1 MAVATKPTIPSTP
14 LRTDPSTF
22 SARMESMVDFF
33 SPLLD
38 YIAESNGFT
47 EGEAQTALA
56 AAIAGRL
63 GGADLSSLA
72 NRLACRQFR
81 QGRLSKARHPSRIEP
96 LPPARKH

>member
-1 MAVATKPTIPSTP
+1 MAVATKPTIPPTP

-22 SARMESMVDFF
+22 GCPHGKHGGTSSAHCWN
-33 SPLLD
+33 

-63 GGADLSSLA
+63 GG
-72 NRLACRQFR
+72 RY
-81 QGRLSKARHPSRIEP
+81 P
-96 LPPARKH
+96 

>member
-1 MAVATKPTIPSTP
+1 
-14 LRTDPSTF
+14 
-22 SARMESMVDFF
+22 MVDFF

-72 NRLACRQFR
+72 NRLLAVNSA
-81 QGRLSKARHPSRIEP
+81 GTAIEGSPSFTDRAIAT
-96 LPPARKH
+96 ARKHSQGPQTTSL